1 MGGKRWRRSRGEGW
15 HSVSWVLRKGMI
27 SEESSQL
34 SLIFKCRLVFLK
46 ASRLTSL
53 KTGVIFCFVTVLFI
67 TVNSLAGF

>member
-1 MGGKRWRRSRGEGW
+1 
-15 HSVSWVLRKGMI
+15 MI
-27 SEESSQL
+27 SEGSSQL

-53 KTGVIFCFVTVLFI
+53 KTGVIFCFITVLFI